1 LLAKGRLL
9 GIQFEELFTDN
20 LFFELGNYAN
30 EMSNILREGLKKANC
45 SFLVDSP
52 SNQIFPILENKQI
65 EKLQEKFKFYVW
77 EKVDDN
83 HSAIRL
89 ITSWA
94 TKKEAVLEFLNEF

>member
-1 LLAKGRLL
+1 MYISCKEVLSLPTLKSAEIVAG
-9 GIQFEELFTDN
+9 
-20 LFFELGNYAN
+20 
-30 EMSNILREGLKKANC
+30 REGLKKANC

-77 EKVDDN
+77 QKVDDN